1 MDESNYDEFGNY
13 IGPGVDSD
21 DSDDDRSRGRHRL
34 QHTLVRFSF
43 CFDFPPYS
51 FSLEW
56 IFFVLNNFLSPRAQV
71 ALM

>member
-51 FSLEW
+51 FSLE
-56 IFFVLNNFLSPRAQV
+56 
-71 ALM
+71 